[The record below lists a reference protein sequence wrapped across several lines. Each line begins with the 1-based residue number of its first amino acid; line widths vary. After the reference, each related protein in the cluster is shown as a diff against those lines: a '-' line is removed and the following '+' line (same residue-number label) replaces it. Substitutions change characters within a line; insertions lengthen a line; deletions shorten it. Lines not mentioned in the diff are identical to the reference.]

1 MSDAKQDREFREF
14 VMRKAKEFPEM
25 AVAKVVSEFAQQA
38 VTVTPIEI
46 AEANMTQEQKDQLI
60 TAQIQLEKNG
70 SVH

>member
-1 MSDAKQDREFREF
+1 MSDANQDREFREF
-14 VMRKAKEFPEM
+14 VLRKVKESPEM
-25 AVAKVVSEFAQQA
+25 AIAKVVSEFTQQA

>member
-1 MSDAKQDREFREF
+1 MSDAKQDQEFREF
-14 VMRKAKEFPEM
+14 VIQKAKEFPEM
-25 AVAKVVSEFAQQA
+25 AVTKVVSEFAQQA